1 MDDCLTLLSRFS
13 HPGKLVSYFGL
24 NPRVRQSGLGPAHY
38 GRISKVGR
46 SHARAMLVE
55 AAWSAAKAAQ
65 DFDRL
70 RIDVVGATIN
80 APLHQMPVEPAAI
93 RPGPW
98 IGNFTARAPA
108 LSSAAPLNSMPQVS
122 ATKQKVAVPLPS
134 PKDKQTAKTSHMG
147 PAPGTQKF
155 RASPKQAEAVSPA
168 AAGMKSV
175 TLTQLKGPTG
185 PNIAV
190 RSRTPTTQQAVGT
203 KPWTPNSSRT
213 TKSRRER

>member
-1 MDDCLTLLSRFS
+1 MLYYGPNSVTTGKDQQATLAAHTARD
-13 HPGKLVSYFGL
+13 GEKLL
-24 NPRVRQSGLGPAHY
+24 RLRD
-38 GRISKVGR
+38 
-46 SHARAMLVE
+46 
-55 AAWSAAKAAQ
+55 KAAQ

-108 LSSAAPLNSMPQVS
+108 LGSAAPLNAMPQVS
-122 ATKQKVAVPLPS
+122 ATKQKVAVLLPS
-134 PKDKQTAKTSHMG
+134 AKDKQTAKSSHMG
-147 PAPGTQKF
+147 PVPGTQKF

-175 TLTQLKGPTG
+175 TLTPLKGPTG

-213 TKSRRER
+213 TTSRRER